1 MSVATPAGAAPEREV
16 LWVTGGGTGTGRAVA
31 VTAARA
37 GWAVVVSGR
46 RPAPLEET
54 AAAIGRDG
62 GEALALPLDV
72 QDAAAVAAAR
82 AAVLERFGRLDGLV
96 LAAGLNTPR
105 RRWDDQ
111 EVAAVHDVVATNLL
125 APVTVIDAAL
135 PDLRRSA
142 GVVVVVSSYAAWT
155 FSPGAGVAYSA
166 SKAAL
171 GPLVRTLNQQEAPH
185 GVRACHLCPGDIA
198 TDFLD
203 QRPEVP
209 DEAARAVMLTPED
222 VARTVQF
229 VLDSPPHVRVDEVVL
244 SPLSQR

>member
-1 MSVATPAGAAPEREV
+1 MSLATPAGPAPERKV
-16 LWVTGGGTGTGRAVA
+16 AWITGGGTGTGRAVA
-31 VTAARA
+31 EAAARA

-46 RPAPLEET
+46 RPEPLRET
-54 AAAIGRDG
+54 AAAITRAG
-62 GEALALPLDV
+62 GAALALPLDV

-82 AAVLERFGRLDGLV
+82 AAVVEGFGRLDGLV
-96 LAAGLNTPR
+96 LAAGLNSPR

-111 EVAAVHDVVATNLL
+111 DVAGVHDVIATNLSG
-125 APVTVIDAAL
+125 PITVLDAAL

-142 GVVVVVSSYAAWT
+142 GVVVVVSSYAGWT

-166 SKAAL
+166 SKTAL

-229 VLDSPPHVRVDEVVL
+229 VLDSPPHVRFDEVVL